1 MKKIILFFFLFY
13 YNSLSAVE
21 IKCNFEEVY
30 QNGEVQEGLMMVKDD
45 KLRYQYLKDSLY
57 TIISKDN
64 KFFLIKNDS
73 KTVQKLSENTSLL
86 ESFINLASDYPDI
99 ENIYT
104 YQDVIV
110 KVEKSSDKFIKRL
123 SIKSDAVNLS
133 INIFNCKFGKIDKKY
148 FKHFNF
154 VEYDQ

>member
-1 MKKIILFFFLFY
+1 MKKILLFSLFY
-13 YNSLSAVE
+13 FNSVFAVE
-21 IKCNFEEVY
+21 LKCNFEEVY
-30 QNGEVQEGLMMVKDD
+30 QNGEVQEGLMMIKDD
-45 KLRYQYLKDSLY
+45 MLRYQYLVDSLY
-57 TIISKDN
+57 TIISKNN

-99 ENIYT
+99 EDLYT
-104 YQDVIV
+104 YEDVIV
-110 KVEKSSDKFIKRL
+110 KVEKSSSKFIKRL

-133 INIFNCKFGKIDKKY
+133 INIFNCKFEQIDKKY

-154 VEYDQ
+154 VEHNE